1 MWKINLNGID
11 IYNDKNPDKKYK
23 LIDPVLTLEENRAG
37 SLTFTVPVTNV
48 IYSTIDNLEK
58 EVVKVFKEGSSIV
71 YWGGRVTTVV
81 TDFWNNKKVT
91 CEGDLAFLN
100 DCCQYDDSYTWLT
113 LPPSTETN
121 ENQWVAYQFLNLA
134 LQGYNTYSYYDYSTD
149 PATLHTQ
156 RKAPLKYAITT
167 NRNAVTAEIP
177 DAIVE
182 SPSGTR
188 EIPAIRD
195 SSKTN
200 YQNVMSLVSKYGGI
214 VIVRWTSSG
223 NRILCWY
230 ADYPTTC
237 NQVINFGKNLLDY
250 VKTVDS
256 QEIFTVVHPFGGA
269 PPKDYETAHI
279 GMDLGYAYGWYLST
293 AGALVE
299 TSNTKQFAH
308 SANAIRIQP
317 NCTYYYTGKIKG
329 LNIYCAVL
337 DKNKVTLEVF
347 GGENIYGDMVTL
359 TDKKIDLPDE
369 AEYLRFC
376 WEYEEGDD
384 PTDRRY
390 FGVYYVMDVIDSATT
405 YRDKTEIG
413 TVNGGSAYLVVNQ
426 NLLNKYGWIEKRLDY
441 PNINVPAGL
450 KAVAQRYINSLRF
463 DSYTIEVTAFDLHM
477 LDVNTDD
484 FNLLDRVRI
493 VSRPHNTDEW
503 LPITKMVIPFENP
516 ERQTFTFGRTIQK
529 RISELVRR

>member
-23 LIDPVLTLEENRAG
+23 LLDPVLTVEENRAG

-48 IYSTIDNLEK
+48 IYNTIDGLEK
-58 EVVKVFKEGSSIV
+58 EVIKVFKEGSSIV
-71 YWGGRVTTVV
+71 YWGGRVVTVV
-81 TDFWNNKKVT
+81 TDFWNNKRVT

-100 DCCQYDDSYTWLT
+100 DCCQYDDGYTWLT
-113 LPPSTETN
+113 LPPNTETN

-167 NRNAVTAEIP
+167 NRNAVTAEIA
-177 DAIVE
+177 DGIVE
-182 SPSGTR
+182 GYDGR
-188 EIPAIRD
+188 NYIPASRD

-200 YQNVMSLVSKYGGI
+200 YQNVMSLVNKYGGI

-256 QEIFTVVHPFGGA
+256 QEIFTVVHPYGGS
-269 PPKDYETAHI
+269 PPKYWSYSHTS
-279 GMDLGYAYGWYLST
+279 MDISFSYGWYLYNGRWVQT
-293 AGALVE
+293 
-299 TSNTKQFAH
+299 TNQKQFAQ
-308 SANAIRIQP
+308 STDTIKIQP
-317 NCTYYYTGKIKG
+317 NCTYYYSGKIMG
-329 LNIYCAVL
+329 THEYCAVL
-337 DKNKVTLEVF
+337 DKNKVPLKVF
-347 GGENIYGDMVTL
+347 AGEDVYGNFVTFSSTKL
-359 TDKKIDLPDE
+359 DLPDE
-369 AEYLRFC
+369 AVYLRFC

-384 PTDRRY
+384 ITDKWK
-390 FGVYYVMDVIDSATT
+390 FGVYYDINVIEEAADWRSV
-405 YRDKTEIG
+405 TEISDA
-413 TVNGGSAYLVVNQ
+413 NGGNAYLVVNQ

-441 PNINVPAGL
+441 PDINVAEGL

-477 LDVNTDD
+477 LNVNTDD

-493 VSRPHNTDEW
+493 VSKPHNTDEW

-516 ERQTFTFGRTIQK
+516 ERQTFTFGRAIQK
-529 RISELVRR
+529 RISEIVGR